1 MIKKYL
7 AKLWVFISMTSKFLN
22 YFLIHLLINQNL
34 CIDLTLQPKEGGHD
48 VVSKVMAKID
58 ASGIFKQDNS
68 FLHRI
73 AWSMTADGKAPDTY
87 KKNYYGGIW
96 QIDEA
101 NYELTKNTTQF
112 TGLVDLHEK
121 IKLQFGIVWADTE
134 WQDLLFPMYSGL
146 AARLYVWTFP
156 GDIPATLTDQ
166 ADYFVNYFEF
176 QGEKATAALFR
187 EHSKIHDQV
196 KLLSHPILK

>member
-1 MIKKYL
+1 MNYKT
-7 AKLWVFISMTSKFLN
+7 VFFLTISLSIAN
-22 YFLIHLLINQNL
+22 IH
-34 CIDLTLQPKEGGHD
+34 CIDLTLQPKESGHD
-48 VVSKVMAKID
+48 VVSKVMSKID

-73 AWSMTADGKAPDTY
+73 AWSMTADGKAPETY

-101 NYELTKNTTQF
+101 NYELTKNTTKF

-121 IKLQFGIVWADTE
+121 IKLQFGIVWADTQWE
-134 WQDLLFPMYSGL
+134 DLLFPMYSGL

>member
-1 MIKKYL
+1 
-7 AKLWVFISMTSKFLN
+7 MTSKFLN

-58 ASGIFKQDNS
+58 ASGIFKQDSS

-73 AWSMTADGKAPDTY
+73 AWSMTADGKAPETY

-101 NYELTKNTTQF
+101 NYELTKNTTKF

-121 IKLQFGIVWADTE
+121 IKLQFGIVWADTQ
-134 WQDLLFPMYSGL
+134 WQDLLVPMYSGL

-166 ADYFVNYFEF
+166 AEYFANNFLVGTFNASADNFTRHSENHDEVRIINRKPIAFSYFHI
-176 QGEKATAALFR
+176 AV
-187 EHSKIHDQV
+187 QV
-196 KLLSHPILK
+196 CCQT